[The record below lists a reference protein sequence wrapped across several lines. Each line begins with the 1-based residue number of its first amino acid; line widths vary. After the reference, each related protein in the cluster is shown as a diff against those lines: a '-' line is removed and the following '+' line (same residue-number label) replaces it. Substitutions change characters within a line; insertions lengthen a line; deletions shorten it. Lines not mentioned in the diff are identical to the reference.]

1 LVSLIRPQDHKKVD
15 KRLISSSLPLFF
27 WFCPRVV
34 RDWVDNYCR
43 EIGIDFDESK
53 SAHYRND
60 YEKEENGAINMGYVK
75 EK

>member
-1 LVSLIRPQDHKKVD
+1 
-15 KRLISSSLPLFF
+15 
-27 WFCPRVV
+27 VV